1 MGLHTLRADFPFRLP
16 VKRPIRRVRTR
27 PRQPVPDR
35 DEVTPVLKLVG
46 VAVLGWFGLMVLVT
60 VLAV

>member
-1 MGLHTLRADFPFRLP
+1 MALHTLRADLPFRLP
-16 VKRPIRRVRTR
+16 VKAPIRRFRTR
-27 PRQPVPDR
+27 PRQPVPDSDR
-35 DEVTPVLKLVG
+35 VTPVLKLLG